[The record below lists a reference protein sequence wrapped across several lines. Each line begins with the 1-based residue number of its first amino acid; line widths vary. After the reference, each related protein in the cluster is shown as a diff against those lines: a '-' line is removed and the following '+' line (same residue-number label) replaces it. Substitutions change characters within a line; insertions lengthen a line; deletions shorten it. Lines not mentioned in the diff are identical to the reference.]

1 MKFLNCFTFA
11 DMLTELRVKNY
22 ALIKDL
28 VFKPGQSFN
37 VITGETGAGKSI
49 LLGALGLI
57 LGERAD
63 SATIKENED
72 KCVIE
77 GNFNIKNYSLE
88 EWFKQN
94 EFDYAEDIII
104 RREIAITGKSRAF
117 INDTPAQLAQLKDL
131 GKFLIDIHSQHDNL
145 DLFQKSFQFKVLDSF
160 AELQPNQS
168 SFIQKFEKLKELN
181 NNLSKL
187 RDAEKQGSD
196 DRDFKQ
202 FLLEELLAAKLLE
215 GELPALEQE
224 LSALSNAD
232 QNLKIL
238 ASIHNQLS
246 ESETAIID
254 QLVFLKGQLSLVAKN
269 DKRFEELGIRFGDI
283 QYSLKDLAN
292 ELKQLTEHTNNDP
305 ERLETVNQRLLLLHN
320 LAKKHRDEDLI
331 VKQRNLEQELSKFAN
346 LDNEIKA
353 LEDEKELIDKA
364 CQSLAKSISEQR
376 INKST
381 LLENQINEMIVQLGM
396 PGAKI
401 KVLVNVR
408 STEEL
413 WQYGL
418 NDTNFLYSPASGK
431 SFSPIQN
438 IASGGEISRVMLVLK
453 AILSKKNAMPTIIF
467 DEIDSGVSGEVALK
481 IGEMLNLMSY
491 DMQLIVITHLP
502 QIASKGNKH
511 YFVYKNSNGTTVH
524 SDIRELTEQERIN
537 EIAEMM
543 GGKDFGK
550 SIQESAKQLL
560 NR

>member
-1 MKFLNCFTFA
+1 
-11 DMLTELRVKNY
+11 MLTELRVKNY

-28 VFKPGQSFN
+28 VFKPGKSFN

-57 LGERAD
+57 LGERTD
-63 SATIKENED
+63 SVAVKENEE

-77 GNFNIKNYSLE
+77 GNFNIKNYSLSS
-88 EWFKQN
+88 WFKQN
-94 EFDYAEDIII
+94 EFDFSEDVII

-117 INDTPAQLAQLKDL
+117 INDTPAQLTQLKDF

-160 AELQPNQS
+160 AELQSDQNL
-168 SFIQKFEKLKELN
+168 FIQKFEKLKDLNRKLSEL
-181 NNLSKL
+181 KE
-187 RDAEKQGSD
+187 AEKQSSD
-196 DRDFKQ
+196 ERDYKQ
-202 FLLEELLAAKLLE
+202 FLLEELWAANLVE
-215 GELPALEQE
+215 GELHTLEEE

-238 ASIHNQLS
+238 ASVHNQLS

-254 QLVFLKGQLSLVAKN
+254 QLVFLKSQLSIVAKN
-269 DKRFEELGIRFGDI
+269 DKRFEEILNRFGEI
-283 QYSLKDLAN
+283 QYSLKDVTN
-292 ELKQLTEHTNNDP
+292 ELNQLAQHTNNDP
-305 ERLETVNQRLLLLHN
+305 ERLETVNLRLLLLHN
-320 LAKKHRDEDLI
+320 LAKKHRDEDLLL
-331 VKQRNLEQELSKFAN
+331 KQKNLEQELSKFAN
-346 LDNEIKA
+346 LDSEIKA
-353 LEDEKELIDKA
+353 LENEKKLIEID
-364 CQSLAKSISEQR
+364 CQAIAKSMSEQR
-376 INKST
+376 VLKST

-396 PGAKI
+396 PSAKI
-401 KVLVNVR
+401 KVEVTLRN
-408 STEEL
+408 TEEL
-413 WQYGL
+413 WLYGL
-418 NDTNFLYSPASGK
+418 NDANFLYSPASGK

-453 AILSKKNAMPTIIF
+453 AILAKKNTMPTIIF

-481 IGEMLNLMSY
+481 MGEMLNSMSN

-502 QIASKGNKH
+502 QIAAKGNKH
-511 YFVYKNSNGTTVH
+511 YFVYKNTSGGSVY
-524 SDIRELTEQERIN
+524 SDLKELSEQERIN

>member
-1 MKFLNCFTFA
+1 
-11 DMLTELRVKNY
+11 MLTELRVKNY

-28 VFKPGQSFN
+28 VFKPGKSFN

-57 LGERAD
+57 LGERTD
-63 SATIKENED
+63 SVAVKENEE

-77 GNFNIKNYSLE
+77 GNFNIKNYSLSS
-88 EWFKQN
+88 WFKQN
-94 EFDYAEDIII
+94 EFDFSEDVII

-117 INDTPAQLAQLKDL
+117 INDTPAQLTQLKEL

-160 AELQPNQS
+160 AELQSDQNL
-168 SFIQKFEKLKELN
+168 FIQKFEKLKELN
-181 NNLSKL
+181 RKLSELKE
-187 RDAEKQGSD
+187 AEKQSSD
-196 DRDFKQ
+196 ERDYKQ
-202 FLLEELLAAKLLE
+202 FLLEELWAANLVE
-215 GELPALEQE
+215 GELHALEEE

-238 ASIHNQLS
+238 ASVHNQLS

-254 QLVFLKGQLSLVAKN
+254 QLVFLKSQLSIVAKN
-269 DKRFEELGIRFGDI
+269 DKRFEEILNRFGEI
-283 QYSLKDLAN
+283 QYSLKDLTN
-292 ELKQLTEHTNNDP
+292 ELNQLAQHTNNDP
-305 ERLETVNQRLLLLHN
+305 ERLETVNLRLLLLHN
-320 LAKKHRDEDLI
+320 LAKKHRDEDLLL
-331 VKQRNLEQELSKFAN
+331 KQKNLEQELSKFAN
-346 LDNEIKA
+346 LDNEIKTI
-353 LEDEKELIDKA
+353 EYEKKLIEID
-364 CQSLAKSISEQR
+364 CQATAKSISEQR
-376 INKST
+376 VLKSI

-396 PGAKI
+396 PSAKI
-401 KVLVNVR
+401 KVEVTVR
-408 STEEL
+408 NTEEL
-413 WQYGL
+413 WLYGL
-418 NDTNFLYSPASGK
+418 NDSNFLYSPASGK

-453 AILSKKNAMPTIIF
+453 AILAKKNTMPTIIF

-481 IGEMLNLMSY
+481 MGEMLNSMSN

-502 QIASKGNKH
+502 QIAAKGNKH
-511 YFVYKNSNGTTVH
+511 YFVYKNTSGGSVY
-524 SDIRELTEQERIN
+524 SDLKELSEQERIN